1 MIRIIIVQQQ
11 GKDCESMRKEIE
23 TIYDDVYESV
33 DQYLEKVRAL
43 QLLNLEDSTEE
54 EKEKA
59 LRMELALQTAKD
71 VLENLIVPGKKLT
84 FMYESGSVT
93 LEIFKDKKA

>member
-1 MIRIIIVQQQ
+1 
-11 GKDCESMRKEIE
+11 MRKEIE
-23 TIYDDVYESV
+23 TLYDDVYESV
-33 DQYLEKVRAL
+33 DQYLEKVREL
-43 QLLNLEDSTEE
+43 QLLNLEDLTEE

-71 VLENLIVPGKKLT
+71 ILENLMVPGKQLT
-84 FMYESGSVT
+84 FMYEPGSVT

>member
-1 MIRIIIVQQQ
+1 
-11 GKDCESMRKEIE
+11 MRTEIE
-23 TIYDDVYESV
+23 TIYDEVYESV
-33 DQYLEKVRAL
+33 EQYLEKVREL
-43 QLLNLEDSTEE
+43 QLLNLEASTDE

-71 VLENLIVPGKKLT
+71 VLENLMVPGKKLT
-84 FMYESGSVT
+84 FMYEPGSVT

>member
-1 MIRIIIVQQQ
+1 
-11 GKDCESMRKEIE
+11 MRKEIE
-23 TIYDDVYESV
+23 TLYDDVYEKV
-33 DQYLEKVRAL
+33 DQYLEQVREL
-43 QLLNLEDSTEE
+43 QLLNLEDPTEE

-71 VLENLIVPGKKLT
+71 VLENLMVPGKKLT
-84 FMYESGSVT
+84 FMYEPGSVT